1 MKSKITPQIL
11 FKLAKCPSVLDFAV
25 RGLIRHN
32 LTVNLHYNRK
42 DNVSPPPLAYNLKIT
57 NACNLR
63 CKMCAQW
70 GEHGYNFTRPTSE
83 IKQIVPLE
91 TYKKMIDDI
100 KHLRPAIYIWGG
112 EPFLYPPLMELME
125 YIKKNKLVLELVTNG
140 VKLEE
145 NAEQLVDLGLE
156 GLMVSVDGPRDI
168 HDEVRGVKGTFD
180 KLMSGLQQ
188 VKEFKKKKKK
198 NYPNIVFFSTIC
210 KENSDYFDKITEVG
224 EAIGIDMMV
233 IYPSWFTT
241 EEIGKKHT
249 EIMEKELGCTPF
261 TWKGYVNSFSE
272 EHIASIAAAVKRI
285 RRQKFSFP
293 IMWLPNLEEHEVEQY
308 YREPHQTFNYKRC
321 IAPWLMTEIMPN
333 GDVVPCRD
341 YSDYVVGNI
350 AQKSIIDIYNDEG
363 YRKFRGLLKKHG
375 GLIPIC
381 ARCCGLM
388 GY

>member
-1 MKSKITPQIL
+1 MKGKITPPIL
-11 FKLAKCPSVLDFAV
+11 FKLAKCPSVMNFAV
-25 RGLIRHN
+25 RGFVRRG
-32 LTVNLHYNRK
+32 LTASLYYRRK
-42 DNVSPPPLAYNLKIT
+42 DNVSLAPLAYNLKIT

-70 GEHGYNFTRPTSE
+70 GERGYNFTRPSSE

-100 KHLRPAIYIWGG
+100 KHLKPAVYIWGG
-112 EPFLYPPLMELME
+112 ETFLYPPLMDLMK

-140 VKLEE
+140 VRLEE
-145 NAEQLVDLGLE
+145 NAESIVDMGLE
-156 GLMVSVDGPRDI
+156 GLMVSVDGPRDV

-180 KLMSGLQQ
+180 KLMAGLER
-188 VKEFKKKKKK
+188 VKEFKKKK
-198 NYPNIVFFSTIC
+198 NSRYPNIVFFSTIC
-210 KENSDYFDKITEVG
+210 KENAAYFDKITDVG
-224 EAIGIDMMV
+224 EEMGIDMMV

-241 EEIGKKHT
+241 EEIGRKHT
-249 EIMEKELGCTPF
+249 ALMERELGCTPS

-272 EHIASIAAAVKRI
+272 DDIAAISSTVKRI
-285 RRQKFSFP
+285 HQKKFSFP
-293 IMWLPNLEEHEVEQY
+293 VMWLPNLEEHEVERY
-308 YREPHQTFNYKRC
+308 YREPEQTFNYKKC
-321 IAPWLMTEIMPN
+321 LAPWSMTEIMPN

-341 YSDYVVGNI
+341 YSDFVVGNI
-350 AQKSIIDIYNDEG
+350 AEKSIIDIFNDEG